1 MTVFVLVI
9 YALFKNYKRSSLAAK
24 PVTFN
29 EFKKAINSLLEFS
42 ATSELS
48 KNKNTC

>member
-48 KNKNTC
+48 K